1 MIEETEKNENILSD
15 DESSTPLV
23 KPKKGRPKNP
33 PKIKEKKERTEA
45 QKEVFKRAQAKIIEN
60 RAKRAEEKK
69 IESAKLLLEKGI
81 ELPSLKQEKKI
92 ELPSKKE
99 EEESDEE
106 QEIVYMKKPKS
117 KSKPKK
123 KKIIVYQDSSSE
135 ESSSEEEQEIHI
147 RKSKHFKTQQNKKS
161 LIKVH
166 QQTPVQQ
173 PQQQINYFCD

>member
-1 MIEETEKNENILSD
+1 MIEETEQNENILSD
-15 DESSTPLV
+15 DETNTPLV

-60 RAKRAEEKK
+60 RAKRVEQKK

-92 ELPSKKE
+92 ELPSKQD
-99 EEESDEE
+99 EESESE

-135 ESSSEEEQEIHI
+135 EESSEEEQEIHI
-147 RKSKHFKTQQNKKS
+147 RKIKHFKTQQNKKS

-166 QQTPVQQ
+166 QQTPIQQ

>member
-1 MIEETEKNENILSD
+1 MIEETEKTEEVLSD
-15 DESSTPLV
+15 DDQDTPLI
-23 KPKKGRPKNP
+23 KPKIGRPKNP
-33 PKIKEKKERTEA
+33 PKIKEKKPRTDA

-60 RAKRAEEKK
+60 RAKRIEQKK

-99 EEESDEE
+99 EESEESE
-106 QEIVYMKKPKS
+106 QEIIYMKKPKT
-117 KSKPKK
+117 KTKPKK

-135 ESSSEEEQEIHI
+135 EESSEEEQEIHI
-147 RKSKHFKTQQNKKS
+147 KKSKHFKTQQNKKS
-161 LIKVH
+161 MIKVH
-166 QQTPVQQ
+166 NPTPIQQ

>member
-1 MIEETEKNENILSD
+1 MIEETEKTEEVLSD
-15 DESSTPLV
+15 DDQDTPLI
-23 KPKKGRPKNP
+23 KPKIGRPKNP
-33 PKIKEKKERTEA
+33 PKIKEKKPRTDA

-60 RAKRAEEKK
+60 RAKRIEEKK

-99 EEESDEE
+99 EESEESE
-106 QEIVYMKKPKS
+106 QEIVYMKKPKT
-117 KSKPKK
+117 KIKPKK

-135 ESSSEEEQEIHI
+135 EESSEEEQEIHI

-161 LIKVH
+161 MIKVH
-166 QQTPVQQ
+166 NQAPIQQ